1 MFSAT
6 IAVSPFRDVL
16 AAAGALV
23 EECRIRVDPEGLR
36 IRAADPAMVALVEV
50 SLDADVFERYEAT
63 EEVLGVDL
71 DRLREVLTVADADDQ
86 LRLELDAE
94 TRTLGV
100 EIGTLSYTLAL
111 IDPESIR
118 DEPDLPAHDPPAEV
132 QVRGAQLDRG
142 IRAADMVADHL
153 RLRVDDDAE
162 QFAIEAEGDTD
173 DVAVELT
180 REEVEELVA
189 GHADSLYSLDYLRAM
204 NKAIPAEA
212 TVSLELGEEFLAG
225 VHFDATEPG
234 PAVSYRLA
242 PRIQNR

>member
-1 MFSAT
+1 MFRAT
-6 IAVSPFRDVL
+6 IAVSPFEELLDAVAVL
-16 AAAGALV
+16 V
-23 EECRIRVDPEGLR
+23 DECRVRVDPGGVQ

-50 SLDADVFERYEAT
+50 SLSADAFKRYEADG
-63 EEVLGVDL
+63 EVLGVDIE
-71 DRLREVLTVADADDQ
+71 RLCEVLRVADGDEMI
-86 LRLELDAE
+86 RLELDPE
-94 TRTLGV
+94 TRTLGI
-100 EIGTLSYTLAL
+100 EIGTVSYTLAL
-111 IDPESIR
+111 LDPASIR
-118 DEPDLPAHDPPAEV
+118 DEPELPAHDPPAEV
-132 QVRGAQLDRG
+132 RLRGTHLDRG

-153 RLRVDDDAE
+153 RLRVDDEAE

-189 GHADSLYSLDYLRAM
+189 GRADSLYSLDYLREM
-204 NKAIPAEA
+204 NKAIPREA